1 MKRGDLSI
9 EEEERLLKTKWKKR
23 TLNIKN
29 NLNALAKEFEEHG
42 YELDFVFLM
51 KDTLNK
57 KSQGSLRT
65 SKTAE
70 KIVASGKGKL
80 AEDFFNKGIRYNSKD
95 FIFCDERKGAFE
107 QDNDEIMR
115 LSNSAHTK
123 GKKKNSE
130 TEEINDNMEIELQDE
145 NIENQSDYRPTQSR
159 GKKRKSISKRRL
171 ASSAIRTEAEIQE
184 DFITD
189 THSEET
195 DGSERGTVQRGHGA
209 GSKKSKEKVLSKEKK
224 RREDLVDRNQARQ
237 KQSEI
242 NSKYTI

>member
-1 MKRGDLSI
+1 
-9 EEEERLLKTKWKKR
+9 
-23 TLNIKN
+23 
-29 NLNALAKEFEEHG
+29 
-42 YELDFVFLM
+42 
-51 KDTLNK
+51 
-57 KSQGSLRT
+57 
-65 SKTAE
+65 
-70 KIVASGKGKL
+70 
-80 AEDFFNKGIRYNSKD
+80 
-95 FIFCDERKGAFE
+95 
-107 QDNDEIMR
+107 
-115 LSNSAHTK
+115 
-123 GKKKNSE
+123 
-130 TEEINDNMEIELQDE
+130 MEIELQDE

-171 ASSAIRTEAEIQE
+171 ATSAIRTEAEIQE

-209 GSKKSKEKVLSKEKK
+209 GSKKSKEKVLSTEKK